1 MGRKVR
7 DTLLFLAAIAGCVLL
22 TLALAEENLFSPAMI
37 YNLVFLGIMAV
48 LYITALAGGAF
59 RLTNVTEWLR
69 DSAEQM
75 DDMDEEEL
83 LEEKIRDID
92 TFRPFSKNLS
102 GFLNDIHR
110 SHSGICDIE
119 DYINED
125 EIDGYVHKRMLDLV
139 PDILTSLGILGTFV
153 GLVWGLRSF
162 QPSTYETMTSSVS
175 SLVDGIKVAFMT
187 SIYGLLLSIL
197 CSSSIRT
204 GYQAMTGAL
213 NQFLDRFHAR
223 VVPSAEMEAQNRLVN
238 NQKEQNEL
246 MRTMAQEFSDQVA
259 HGFAANMAP
268 TLEKINTQL
277 GTMMTSIST
286 NQQLFLQ
293 DIVNSFVKEMKT
305 SFSTEFAQFGETLNT
320 MNEMTN
326 RNIAYS
332 QQTSQQLAEE
342 MKEAFAKDEQTM
354 HTAVSEIT
362 ETMRTSL
369 SEISAMQAKMQES
382 VSRMTAQNQKIV
394 EGYTKLQQDAMANLE
409 KSEKQSASFWVACN
423 QTMKNYL
430 QEAAKAYQQFEKSTE
445 ANEKALKAIAFIYQ
459 KNEKILEDYPKR
471 LAELKT
477 AQVSVNES
485 LDAVRRVFS
494 QMDVAGTDGKQ
505 IILYPGMAARLSKES
520 EQRILNRVET
530 LIDASEDRQNEVLDE
545 IREDVRDLNSR
556 AGKKGKWFS

>member
-22 TLALAEENLFSPAMI
+22 TLALAGENMFGPAMI

-48 LYITALAGGAF
+48 LYIAALAGGAF
-59 RLTNVTEWLR
+59 RLSNVTGWLK

-75 DDMDEEEL
+75 DEMDEDGL
-83 LEEKIRDID
+83 VEEKIRDID

-102 GFLNDIHR
+102 GFLQDIKR

-162 QPSTYETMTSSVS
+162 QPSTYESMTSSVS

-197 CSSSIRT
+197 CSSSIKT

-213 NQFLDRFHAR
+213 NQFLYRFHTR

-246 MRTMAQEFSDQVA
+246 MQKMASELSDQVA

-277 GTMMTSIST
+277 GSMMTSIST
-286 NQQLFLQ
+286 SQQMFLQ
-293 DIVNSFVKEMKT
+293 DIVNSFVKEMK
-305 SFSTEFAQFGETLNT
+305 SAFSTEFSQFGDTLHT
-320 MNEMTN
+320 MNEMTS

-342 MKEAFAKDEQTM
+342 MKAAFEKDEQTM
-354 HTAVSEIT
+354 HAALDGIAS
-362 ETMRTSL
+362 
-369 SEISAMQAKMQES
+369 MQAKMQES
-382 VSRMTAQNQKIV
+382 VTQMQDSVSQMTAQNQKIV
-394 EGYTKLQQDAMANLE
+394 EGYTRIQQEALKNLE
-409 KSEKQSASFWVACN
+409 KSQKDSASFWVACN
-423 QTMKNYL
+423 QTMQNYL
-430 QEAAKAYQQFEKSTE
+430 QEAAKAYQQFEKSN
-445 ANEKALKAIAFIYQ
+445 AASEKALKAIAFVYQ

-471 LAELKT
+471 MAELQK
-477 AQVSVNES
+477 AEASVNES

-494 QMDVAGTDGKQ
+494 QMDVAGTNGKQ

-530 LIDASEDRQNEVLDE
+530 LIGASEERQGEVLDE

-556 AGKKGKWFS
+556 ASKKGKWFS

>member
-22 TLALAEENLFSPAMI
+22 TLALAGENMFGPAMI

-48 LYITALAGGAF
+48 LYIAALAGGAF
-59 RLTNVTEWLR
+59 RLSNVTGWLK

-75 DDMDEEEL
+75 DEMDEDGL
-83 LEEKIRDID
+83 VEEKIRDID

-102 GFLNDIHR
+102 GFLQDIKR

-162 QPSTYETMTSSVS
+162 QPSTYESMTSSVS

-197 CSSSIRT
+197 CSSSIKT

-223 VVPSAEMEAQNRLVN
+223 VVPSAEMEAQNRLVSS
-238 NQKEQNEL
+238 QKEQNEL
-246 MRTMAQEFSDQVA
+246 MRNMASEFSDQVA

-277 GTMMTSIST
+277 GSMMTSIST
-286 NQQLFLQ
+286 SQQMFLQ
-293 DIVNSFVKEMKT
+293 DIVNSFVKEMK
-305 SFSTEFAQFGETLNT
+305 SAFSTEFSQFGDTLHT
-320 MNEMTN
+320 KNEMTS

-342 MKEAFAKDEQTM
+342 MKAAFEKDEQTM
-354 HTAVSEIT
+354 HAALDGIAS
-362 ETMRTSL
+362 
-369 SEISAMQAKMQES
+369 MQAKMQESVTQMQDS

-394 EGYTKLQQDAMANLE
+394 EGYTRIQQEALKNLE
-409 KSEKQSASFWVACN
+409 KSQKDSASFWVACN
-423 QTMKNYL
+423 QTMQNYL
-430 QEAAKAYQQFEKSTE
+430 QEAAKAYQQFEKSN
-445 ANEKALKAIAFIYQ
+445 AASEKALKAIAFVYQ

-471 LAELKT
+471 MAELQK
-477 AQVSVNES
+477 AEASVNES

-494 QMDVAGTDGKQ
+494 QMDVAGTNGKQ

-530 LIDASEDRQNEVLDE
+530 LIGASEERQGEVLDE

-556 AGKKGKWFS
+556 ASKKGKWFS

>member
-22 TLALAEENLFSPAMI
+22 TLALAGENMFGPAMI

-48 LYITALAGGAF
+48 LYIVALAGGTF
-59 RLTNVTEWLR
+59 RLSNVTGWLK

-75 DDMDEEEL
+75 DEMDEDGL
-83 LEEKIRDID
+83 VEEKIRDID

-102 GFLNDIHR
+102 GFLQDIKR

-162 QPSTYETMTSSVS
+162 QPSTYESMTSSVS

-197 CSSSIRT
+197 CSSSIKT

-223 VVPSAEMEAQNRLVN
+223 VVPSAEMEAQNRLVSS
-238 NQKEQNEL
+238 QKEQNEL
-246 MRTMAQEFSDQVA
+246 MRNMASEFSDQVA

-277 GTMMTSIST
+277 GSMMTSIST
-286 NQQLFLQ
+286 SQQMFLQ
-293 DIVNSFVKEMKT
+293 DIVNSFVKEMK
-305 SFSTEFAQFGETLNT
+305 SAFSTEFSQFGSTLQT
-320 MNEMTN
+320 MNEMTS
-326 RNIAYS
+326 RNITYS

-342 MKEAFAKDEQTM
+342 MKAAFEKDEQTM
-354 HTAVSEIT
+354 HTALAEIA
-362 ETMRTSL
+362 S
-369 SEISAMQAKMQES
+369 IQAQMQESVTQMQDS

-394 EGYTKLQQDAMANLE
+394 EGYTRIQQEALKNLE
-409 KSEKQSASFWVACN
+409 KSQKDSASFWVACN
-423 QTMKNYL
+423 QTMQNYL
-430 QEAAKAYQQFEKSTE
+430 QEAAKAYQQFEKSN
-445 ANEKALKAIAFIYQ
+445 AASEKALKAIAFVYQ

-471 LAELKT
+471 MAELQK
-477 AQVSVNES
+477 AEASVNES

-494 QMDVAGTDGKQ
+494 QMDVAGTNGKQ

-530 LIDASEDRQNEVLDE
+530 LIGASEERQGEVLDE

-556 AGKKGKWFS
+556 ASKKGKWFS